1 MTPVQNIWVL
11 LCTIGPAIYV
21 GYAVNWWSGVI
32 AYVAAIV
39 LGGILGWCLVS
50 VVPVRFLAVSGYI
63 KNLVVAVVIVAS
75 GYYLGA

>member
-11 LCTIGPAIYV
+11 LCTVGPAIYV

-32 AYVAAIV
+32 AYVVAIV
-39 LGGILGWCLVS
+39 LGGILGWCSVS

-75 GYYLGA
+75 GYYLGT